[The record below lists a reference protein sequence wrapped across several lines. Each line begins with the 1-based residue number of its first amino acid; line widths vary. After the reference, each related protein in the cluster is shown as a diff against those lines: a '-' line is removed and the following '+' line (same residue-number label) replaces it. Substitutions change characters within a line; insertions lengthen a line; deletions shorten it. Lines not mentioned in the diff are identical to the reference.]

1 MNKTKNKILS
11 FLLVAVLLIPVIV
24 LADEEA
30 DTVDKVQTTI
40 KNITRWVTT
49 ISTGVAIL
57 MYTIGGFLW
66 MSDAGNAERRNRM
79 SHPRVLAGHHG
90 DLVTQRHLV
99 DQTLNTSFLIGR
111 PSFPHRERKSEQE
124 EQKEPGGNR
133 SHAAMIGRRTERGK
147 PRNTR
152 IGDWESKCD

>member
-40 KNITRWVTT
+40 KNITSWVVT

-66 MSDAGNAERRNRM
+66 MSDAGNAERAKM
-79 SHPRVLAGHHG
+79 AKSIIVSTTIGLVIILLAAG
-90 DLVTQRHLV
+90 L
-99 DQTLNTSFLIGR
+99 TSI
-111 PSFPHRERKSEQE
+111 
-124 EQKEPGGNR
+124 
-133 SHAAMIGRRTERGK
+133 IRGFVV
-147 PRNTR
+147 NN
-152 IGDWESKCD
+152 

>member
-66 MSDAGNAERRNRM
+66 MSDAGNAERAKM
-79 SHPRVLAGHHG
+79 AKSIIVSTTIGLVIILLAAG
-90 DLVTQRHLV
+90 L
-99 DQTLNTSFLIGR
+99 TSIISGFV
-111 PSFPHRERKSEQE
+111 K
-124 EQKEPGGNR
+124 
-133 SHAAMIGRRTERGK
+133 
-147 PRNTR
+147 
-152 IGDWESKCD
+152 

>member
-66 MSDAGNAERRNRM
+66 MSDAGNAERAKM
-79 SHPRVLAGHHG
+79 AKSIIVSTTIGLVIILLAAG
-90 DLVTQRHLV
+90 L
-99 DQTLNTSFLIGR
+99 TSI
-111 PSFPHRERKSEQE
+111 
-124 EQKEPGGNR
+124 
-133 SHAAMIGRRTERGK
+133 IRGFVK
-147 PRNTR
+147 
-152 IGDWESKCD
+152 

>member
-66 MSDAGNAERRNRM
+66 MSDAGNAERAKM
-79 SHPRVLAGHHG
+79 AKSIIVSTTIGLVIILLATG
-90 DLVTQRHLV
+90 L
-99 DQTLNTSFLIGR
+99 TSI
-111 PSFPHRERKSEQE
+111 
-124 EQKEPGGNR
+124 
-133 SHAAMIGRRTERGK
+133 IRGFVV
-147 PRNTR
+147 NN
-152 IGDWESKCD
+152 

>member
-40 KNITRWVTT
+40 KNITNWVVT

-66 MSDAGNAERRNRM
+66 MSDAGNAERAKM
-79 SHPRVLAGHHG
+79 AKSIIVSTTIGLVIILLAAG
-90 DLVTQRHLV
+90 L
-99 DQTLNTSFLIGR
+99 TSI
-111 PSFPHRERKSEQE
+111 
-124 EQKEPGGNR
+124 
-133 SHAAMIGRRTERGK
+133 IRGFVV
-147 PRNTR
+147 NN
-152 IGDWESKCD
+152 

>member
-66 MSDAGNAERRNRM
+66 MSDAGNAERAKM
-79 SHPRVLAGHHG
+79 AKSIIVSTTIGLVIILLAAG
-90 DLVTQRHLV
+90 L
-99 DQTLNTSFLIGR
+99 TSI
-111 PSFPHRERKSEQE
+111 
-124 EQKEPGGNR
+124 
-133 SHAAMIGRRTERGK
+133 IRGFVV
-147 PRNTR
+147 NN
-152 IGDWESKCD
+152 